1 MLQSRTIEQC
11 RPHCSRKRNPI
22 SGSGSALLTV
32 PCHLTLL
39 SVHSPGY
46 CHVPR
51 WWLLHHQYQPQ
62 QQYQQRLQQEEQA
75 LLMLPD

>member
-1 MLQSRTIEQC
+1 
-11 RPHCSRKRNPI
+11 
-22 SGSGSALLTV
+22 LLTV

-39 SVHSPGY
+39 AVHSPGY

-75 LLMLPD
+75 LLTLPGQRQLLYLEQLLTSSCRKAKRVKMMR